1 MRTALAQRVDDDA
14 SRVTRDCFRRSA
26 RRLQHIA
33 GLELTVGR
41 LDGVACVSAMS
52 SAGSAT
58 VLAAPDH
65 DLARLARAQVF
76 HSQVDGLARSQANR
90 FTHGVEVAPSA
101 RLARVVGV
109 GDVDLSLGEA
119 RLTASGVSRDL
130 AARLD
135 ILTVRTWLVFAG
147 YALTWRLEDVAYGE
161 LTYRWPDRPAVE
173 TAVRIASG
181 ATVLVAPHDDLT
193 SLTPA
198 TVGGG
203 VCHRDI
209 HGLAV
214 AKADVLAIEVEVHPD
229 TPAAMIDAGDL
240 DDLLPLPSL
249 ARARDLAAFG
259 DAVRVSA
266 AAVGMEAVVWAATV
280 RTRSGTFDDPADL
293 AAVAGVLRRGSLT
306 LVQAVLDDILQELA
320 AALLAQA
327 SRGARATGVRYGLT
341 LVLGHET

>member
-1 MRTALAQRVDDDA
+1 
-14 SRVTRDCFRRSA
+14 
-26 RRLQHIA
+26 
-33 GLELTVGR
+33 
-41 LDGVACVSAMS
+41 MS

-76 HSQVDGLARSQANR
+76 HSQVDGLARSQTNR
-90 FTHGVEVAPSA
+90 LTHGVEVAPSA
-101 RLARVVGV
+101 RLARVVGA

-119 RLTASGVSRDL
+119 RLTAAGVSRDL
-130 AARLD
+130 AAQLD
-135 ILTVRTWLVFAG
+135 ILAYGVTILARIAG
-147 YALTWRLEDVAYGE
+147 ASYGLTWRLEDVAYGE
-161 LTYRWPDRPAVE
+161 LTYRWPDRLAVE
-173 TAVRIASG
+173 SAVRIASG

-193 SLTPA
+193 SLAPA

-229 TPAAMIDAGDL
+229 TSAAMIDAGDL

-266 AAVGMEAVVWAATV
+266 AAVGMEAVVWTTTV

-293 AAVAGVLRRGSLT
+293 AAVAGVLRRSSLT

-327 SRGARATGVRYGLT
+327 SRSARATGVRYGLT